1 MPECGGLRDLRY
13 SSWHRP
19 QGIRRLFEAW
29 RLPENTMKVF
39 FYGLFMDESLLASK
53 GIRPG
58 SSEPGYVDGFR
69 LHIGERATLLPA
81 QHSRSYGVL
90 MEISADQAAALYSD
104 RSVCDYVAEPV
115 MVHLANDT
123 QVAAVCYNLPA
134 TRLTGSNPQY
144 AAALLA
150 LATRLGMP
158 DRYLARIRSAAGI
171 GCGNVS
177 GSHSPNAPGEET

>member
-1 MPECGGLRDLRY
+1 M
-13 SSWHRP
+13 
-19 QGIRRLFEAW
+19 
-29 RLPENTMKVF
+29 NVF

-58 SSEPGYVDGFR
+58 RSEPGYVEGFR

-81 QHSRSYGVL
+81 QDSRSYGVL
-90 MEISADQAAALYSD
+90 MEIAADQAAALYSD
-104 RSVCDYVAEPV
+104 RSVRDYVAEPV
-115 MVHLANDT
+115 VVHLANDS

-158 DRYLARIRSAAGI
+158 DGYLARIRSAAERV
-171 GCGNVS
+171 CGNVS
-177 GSHSPNAPGEET
+177 GGRSPNAPSGEP